1 MKTILNLGC
10 GTDIMKGSGETQ
22 YINIDIC
29 RLEDVDI
36 VMDLNI
42 IEYPFAPESVD
53 IIIMN
58 DILEHLE
65 NPIDVLQEC
74 WRILREG
81 GECRIK
87 VVYWNNQNSFSDPQ
101 HKHFFTEKYFY
112 FFTGVRRAY
121 YMKHHFSSV
130 EIKYSFTDKAIN
142 KYGSDRNIL
151 LEKAYFH
158 CNIIRDME
166 VVLTK

>member
-10 GTDIMKGSGETQ
+10 GTDIVESTEEIQ

-29 RLEDVDI
+29 QLEGVDI
-36 VMDLNI
+36 VMDLNN
-42 IEYPFAPESVD
+42 IEYPFAPETIDMILMYDV
-53 IIIMN
+53 
-58 DILEHLE
+58 LEHLE
-65 NPIDVLQEC
+65 NPIDILQEC

-81 GECRIK
+81 GKCLLK

-101 HKHFFTEKYFY
+101 HKHFFTEKYFD
-112 FFTGVRRAY
+112 FFTGSRRSY

-130 EIKYSFTDKAIN
+130 EIKYSFTDKAIQ
-142 KYGSDRNIL
+142 KYGTLKEFL